1 MCILLLSRRE
11 KEGTVFP
18 ESGKP
23 WNISSILIDFFGKG
37 ATMMNVVARSL
48 QRLSV
53 WGLAVF
59 KSDAFAEHPVG
70 VMVSVQFS
78 VRVDFDPLAGST
90 PNL

>member
-1 MCILLLSRRE
+1 
-11 KEGTVFP
+11 
-18 ESGKP
+18 
-23 WNISSILIDFFGKG
+23 
-37 ATMMNVVARSL
+37 MMNVVARSL